1 MSAWPKAL
9 PTHSGCTRTT
19 VRMSRAVAYVTY
31 RYVPAGPSRPS
42 RTQVTSSLGVGDF
55 EMADA
60 GRDSA
65 IIAACSQVCCKRYT
79 NAFQTLRKR
88 IPSCGYSECVI
99 TRRSTFAR
107 DYETFLNVDG
117 YTYRRDSRV
126 ARLVIRYF
134 RYESA
139 SRPVYLTPGN
149 LECLP
154 DIASQV
160 QL

>member
-1 MSAWPKAL
+1 M
-9 PTHSGCTRTT
+9 
-19 VRMSRAVAYVTY
+19 
-31 RYVPAGPSRPS
+31 AG
-42 RTQVTSSLGVGDF
+42 
-55 EMADA
+55 A

-65 IIAACSQVCCKRYT
+65 IVAACSQVCCKRCT

-88 IPSCGYSECVI
+88 NPSCGYSECVI

-107 DYETFLNVDG
+107 DYETFINVDDD
-117 YTYRRDSRV
+117 TYRRDSRV

-154 DIASQV
+154 DINALVKVKRNIANDTICDMLSYPTV
-160 QL
+160 CA